1 MAIIDFTNF
10 RTFRTG
16 TSTLEKSVI
25 ANSILF
31 IRSGVWVW
39 YILVDFFVLENEI
52 VLKKYITIWALFS
65 WLSFF
70 IFTVLLFK
78 VSEIKFKNYS
88 LPDWKW
94 IGAGFKTSSVFFVG
108 SLSFLVIQFS
118 DRFMIDYFYGKK
130 LVGVYTAYAQFT
142 NAIDVF
148 TFSAI
153 TMVAYPKLVKTFTN
167 PLKYNVIKRRFSKEL
182 IFLSLAL
189 ILIVSI
195 GAPFIFKFLDKKMIE
210 DEINTFYILL
220 GGVFLLITSNIFHYD
235 LYVKKKDSI
244 ILCVAIIGMV
254 VNVGL
259 NLILIPKYNIF
270 GAAIATLL
278 SFFMIFLLKFYFST
292 RK

>member
-1 MAIIDFTNF
+1 
-10 RTFRTG
+10 
-16 TSTLEKSVI
+16 
-25 ANSILF
+25 
-31 IRSGVWVW
+31 
-39 YILVDFFVLENEI
+39 
-52 VLKKYITIWALFS
+52 
-65 WLSFF
+65 
-70 IFTVLLFK
+70 
-78 VSEIKFKNYS
+78 
-88 LPDWKW
+88 
-94 IGAGFKTSSVFFVG
+94 
-108 SLSFLVIQFS
+108 
-118 DRFMIDYFYGKK
+118 MIDYFYGKK